1 MTATLL
7 EINRIYNEDC
17 IDTLKRMD
25 DSVLDMTITSPPY
38 DNLRTY
44 NEFSFDAERII
55 TELYRTTKEG
65 GVVVWV
71 VGDAT
76 IKGSET
82 GTSFRQALLFMD
94 KGFRLHDTMIY
105 QKTGTPFPSKVR
117 YNQCFEYMFV
127 FSKGK
132 PKTFNPIMKP
142 NKTAGAVR
150 HTRKYRSKKGEL
162 VAGFNGKPV
171 KKMGIENNV
180 WVIKNG
186 MYKSTHDKIA
196 FEHPAIFPEEL
207 CEKHIKSWSSEGDI
221 VFDPF
226 MGSGTTAK
234 MAILNNRNYVG
245 SEISK
250 EYCDV
255 AHQRLL
261 SIEGIKDIESSVEAS

>member
-150 HTRKYRSKKGEL
+150 HTRKYRNKKGEL
-162 VAGFNGKPV
+162 VAGFNGKSV
-171 KKMGIENNV
+171 KKMGIENNI